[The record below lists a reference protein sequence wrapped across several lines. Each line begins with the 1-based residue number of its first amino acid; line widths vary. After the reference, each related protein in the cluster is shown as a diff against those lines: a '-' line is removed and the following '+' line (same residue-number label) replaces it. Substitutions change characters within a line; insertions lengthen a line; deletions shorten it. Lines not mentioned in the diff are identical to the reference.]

1 MQRSLSNNAL
11 LWLKACTRK
20 LVYQLSKLL
29 PRNPNKAVFGSYKEL
44 FSDNSK
50 YLYKHWQQ
58 QAFIRCIW
66 ISGNQDVIKQL
77 NGNKQEAYYRWSLL
91 GIYHALTA
99 KYYFYNSYIGDIN
112 QWLAGGAIKINLW
125 HGSPIKKIEFDIDNG
140 PMAEVFNPQGR
151 LAQFKQSM
159 LAHQQHVKPDLM
171 LSPSPLIDTLFSSAF
186 RLEAS
191 QLLRCG
197 NPRTD
202 YYRTETNQQRSS
214 QQTQAHSKE
223 LAALRQQIQSQ
234 QYQQVILY
242 APSWRDSDQ
251 GDNPYRNAFDW
262 AALSGHLKQHNQL
275 FLLRLHPNEAALAK
289 QFSHYPNIINIST
302 MGDVYGLLGNVDLLI
317 TDYSS
322 LFIDVL
328 PLNIPVSFYL
338 FDKVH
343 YQQNCRSMYGY
354 ANSMPNIGPESLSF
368 KELLTQLQPASINQ
382 LTTQYKEPY
391 LAVSKMYWGESTTS
405 SFKVLED
412 WIKSRH

>member
-1 MQRSLSNNAL
+1 MPRSLRDNSL

-20 LVYQLSKLL
+20 LVYQLSRLL

-58 QAFIRCIW
+58 QFIRCIW
-66 ISGNQDVIKQL
+66 ISANRDVIKQL

-112 QWLAGGAIKINLW
+112 QWLAGGATKINLW
-125 HGSPIKKIEFDIDNG
+125 HGSPMKKIEFDIDNG
-140 PMAEVFNPQGR
+140 PMAAVFNPQGV

-171 LSPSPLIDTLFSSAF
+171 LSPSPLVDSLFSSAF
-186 RLEAS
+186 KLEAS

-202 YYRTETNQQRSS
+202 YYRTETNEQRAS
-214 QQTQAHSKE
+214 QQTQAHSTE
-223 LAALRQQIQSQ
+223 LAALRQQIQNR

-242 APSWRDSDQ
+242 APSWRDSYQ
-251 GDNPYRNAFDW
+251 GDNPYRSAFDW
-262 AALSGHLKQHNQL
+262 AALSKHLLLHNQL
-275 FLLRLHPNEAALAK
+275 FLLRLHPNEAALAQ
-289 QFSHYPNIINIST
+289 QFSDFANIINISA
-302 MGDVYGLLGNVDLLI
+302 MEDVYGLLDSVDLLI

-328 PLNIPVSFYL
+328 PLNIPVSFYR
-338 FDKVH
+338 FDNKH
-343 YQQNCRSMYGY
+343 YQQNCRNMYDYVSSM
-354 ANSMPNIGPESLSF
+354 AEIGPESLTF
-368 KELLTQLQPASINQ
+368 KELLIQLQPESINALASQ
-382 LTTQYKEPY
+382 YQQSYLTVK
-391 LAVSKMYWGESTTS
+391 KMYWGESPAS
-405 SFKVLED
+405 SFKALES
-412 WIKSRH
+412 WIKTRD

>member
-1 MQRSLSNNAL
+1 MPRSLRDNSL
-11 LWLKACTRK
+11 LWLKSCTRK
-20 LVYQLSKLL
+20 LVYQLSRLL

-58 QAFIRCIW
+58 QFIRCIW
-66 ISGNQDVIKQL
+66 ISANRDVIKQL

-112 QWLAGGAIKINLW
+112 QWLAGGATKINLW
-125 HGSPIKKIEFDIDNG
+125 HGSPMKKIEFDIDNG
-140 PMAEVFNPQGR
+140 PMAAVFNPQGV

-171 LSPSPLIDTLFSSAF
+171 LSPSPLVDSLFSSAF
-186 RLEAS
+186 KLEAS

-202 YYRTETNQQRSS
+202 YYRTETNEQRAS
-214 QQTQAHSKE
+214 QQTQAHSTE
-223 LAALRQQIQSQ
+223 LAALRQQIQNR

-242 APSWRDSDQ
+242 APSWRDSYQ
-251 GDNPYRNAFDW
+251 GDNPYRSAFDW
-262 AALSGHLKQHNQL
+262 AALSKHLLLHNQL
-275 FLLRLHPNEAALAK
+275 FLLRLHPNEAALAQ
-289 QFSHYPNIINIST
+289 QFSDFANIINISA
-302 MGDVYGLLGNVDLLI
+302 MEDVYGLLDSVDLLI

-328 PLNIPVSFYL
+328 PLNIPVSFYR
-338 FDKVH
+338 FDNKH
-343 YQQNCRSMYGY
+343 YQQNCRNMYDYVSSM
-354 ANSMPNIGPESLSF
+354 AEIGPESLTF
-368 KELLTQLQPASINQ
+368 KELLIQLQPESINALASQ
-382 LTTQYKEPY
+382 YQQSYLTVK
-391 LAVSKMYWGESTTS
+391 KMYWGESPAS
-405 SFKVLED
+405 SFKALES
-412 WIKSRH
+412 WIKTRD

>member
-1 MQRSLSNNAL
+1 MQLSLRDI
-11 LWLKACTRK
+11 LKACARK
-20 LVYQLSKLL
+20 LVYQLSRLL

-58 QAFIRCIW
+58 QQFIRCIW
-66 ISGNQDVIKQL
+66 ISANQDVIKQL
-77 NGNKQEAYYRWSLL
+77 NKNKQEAYYRWSLL

-112 QWLAGGAIKINLW
+112 QWLAGGATKINLW
-125 HGSPIKKIEFDIDNG
+125 HGSPMKKIEFDIDNG
-140 PMAEVFNPQGR
+140 PMAEVFNPQGT

-171 LSPSPLIDTLFSSAF
+171 LSPSPLVDSLFSSAF
-186 RLEAS
+186 RLQAS

-202 YYRTETNQQRSS
+202 YYRTEKNQQLSPP
-214 QQTQAHSKE
+214 QTQTHSTE
-223 LAALRQQIQSQ
+223 LAALRQQIQNKQ
-234 QYQQVILY
+234 FQQVILY
-242 APSWRDSDQ
+242 APSWRDSYQ

-262 AALSGHLKQHNQL
+262 AALSEHLQQHNQL

-289 QFSHYPNIINIST
+289 QFSDFANIINISA
-302 MGDVYGLLGNVDLLI
+302 MEDVYGLLDCVDLLI

-328 PLNIPVSFYL
+328 PLKIPVSFYR
-338 FDKVH
+338 FDKAH
-343 YQQNCRSMYGY
+343 YQQNCRNMYDY
-354 ANSMPNIGPESLSF
+354 ANSMTDIGPESLTF
-368 KELLTQLQPASINQ
+368 NELLTQLQPESINALAGQ
-382 LTTQYKEPY
+382 YQQSYLT
-391 LAVSKMYWGESTTS
+391 VSKMYWGELPAS
-405 SFKVLED
+405 SFKVLES
-412 WIKSRH
+412 WIKSRN